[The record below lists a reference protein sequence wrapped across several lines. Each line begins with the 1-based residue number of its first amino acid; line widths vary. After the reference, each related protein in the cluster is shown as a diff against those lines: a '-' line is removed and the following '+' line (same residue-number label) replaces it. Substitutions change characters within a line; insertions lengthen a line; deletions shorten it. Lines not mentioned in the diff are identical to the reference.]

1 MKKYLF
7 ITICAV
13 LSVSGSILAKEYPA
27 KKVNEN
33 NQKQLKNMSAA
44 CQLGSTVTE
53 ISLNNVRTWVHMDG
67 LLWSDVSGG
76 AGYEVPKY
84 SNQSSIYSGG
94 IWIGGTDVNGQL
106 KLTGIKYK
114 GAHNYWPGPLLM
126 VGNGR
131 GTTDIEVCYQYDRHF
146 EVTRYQIEAFR
157 EW

>member
-27 KKVNEN
+27 KKVNEK

-67 LLWSDVSGG
+67 LLW
-76 AGYEVPKY
+76 
-84 SNQSSIYSGG
+84 
-94 IWIGGTDVNGQL
+94 
-106 KLTGIKYK
+106 
-114 GAHNYWPGPLLM
+114 
-126 VGNGR
+126 
-131 GTTDIEVCYQYDRHF
+131 
-146 EVTRYQIEAFR
+146 
-157 EW
+157 